1 MKFLKL
7 IPLIFLYFTFN
18 VKAEVVRD
26 DNCNTIGDMAFI
38 LMTQRQSGLSKEE
51 VIKDLPFDKLTKN
64 EKKIIDNLIGTI
76 YKTPVKGELNTY
88 ESLEK
93 FSEIE
98 RERCKKLIQEKI

>member
-1 MKFLKL
+1 MKFIKL
-7 IPLIFLYFTFN
+7 IPIIFLFFTFN
-18 VKAEVVRD
+18 VKAEVERE
-26 DNCNTIGDMAFI
+26 DNCNTISDMAFI

-51 VIKDLPFDKLTKN
+51 VIKDFPFDKLTNN
-64 EKKIIDNLIGTI
+64 EKKIADNLIGTV

-98 RERCKKLIQEKI
+98 RERCKKNIREKI